1 MKLPHQSECENVEY
15 RWFTGDV
22 NSDLTS
28 STLSAVELLKM
39 VRDYVKQE
47 TLDPLR
53 GVGRWLAW
61 GIAGAIALLFGAVIG
76 LLGVLRLLQTEV
88 FWDTDAFTFVPYF
101 TVALV
106 AVVLIWLSITR
117 IQRPSLHREK

>member
-1 MKLPHQSECENVEY
+1 
-15 RWFTGDV
+15 
-22 NSDLTS
+22 
-28 STLSAVELLKM
+28 M

-76 LLGVLRLLQTEV
+76 LLGVLRLLQAEV
-88 FWDTDAFTFVPYF
+88 FSDTQYFTFVPYF
-101 TVALV
+101 IV
-106 AVVLIWLSITR
+106 AVVAVALIWLSITR
-117 IQRPSLHREK
+117 IQRPSLHSEK

>member
-1 MKLPHQSECENVEY
+1 M
-15 RWFTGDV
+15 
-22 NSDLTS
+22 NSDRVKRNRPLG
-28 STLSAVELLKM
+28 STLSAVELFEM

-76 LLGVLRLLQTEV
+76 LFGVLRLLQAEVFSDTEV
-88 FWDTDAFTFVPYF
+88 FTFVPYF
-101 TVALV
+101 IV
-106 AVVLIWLSITR
+106 AVVAAALIGLSITR